1 MGLEA
6 NRDKRR
12 AFSIWSYYDPR
23 LKGLLSRLVIRP
35 VTEGW
40 GFYIS
45 RRLPDQHLAVSPQIT
60 SPRRRVSS
68 PSSSSSPSLLAAP
81 VPDVPLFSDAP
92 CRSYPTRRFSRHA
105 RSAVSRRRRARS
117 RRRPPSPTRRIS
129 PMRCPPSPDPPQRWL
144 PALLLGGGP
153 RPSSTMAELL

>member
-1 MGLEA
+1 MFV
-6 NRDKRR
+6 NTTHDKMSEVLYKPRR
-12 AFSIWSYYDPR
+12 H
-23 LKGLLSRLVIRP
+23 
-35 VTEGW
+35 
-40 GFYIS
+40 
-45 RRLPDQHLAVSPQIT
+45 PDRHLAVFSQIAASPLFLHHH
-60 SPRRRVSS
+60 RRRLSLPRVSLTRG
-68 PSSSSSPSLLAAP
+68 SS
-81 VPDVPLFSDAP
+81 
-92 CRSYPTRRFSRHA
+92 PTRRPSPTCRSSPTRRSSRHT